1 MTKSANK
8 RILVIAG
15 SRRSGAFIR
24 FLDSSPDYNVTGVY
38 AEKDSAEIFSEA
50 RLQTIPVID
59 DWREFLK
66 TGGCDAVLNLSG
78 ASSMAAK
85 IKTEADPFGVEVMGE
100 MTANLI
106 WSLLRGAWARDIF
119 DRLLAKV
126 EPSWSFDEILILLL
140 ESARKLTSAS
150 SGIIFLGKKGDL
162 TEKISWGI
170 GGDECDEAISRV
182 KDFAKSEK
190 DFYEKSG
197 QSLYI
202 PLFDNG
208 ALMGGL
214 ALFDVKSDNVD
225 EGITDLIQNKIS
237 GIIIQTKALHKT
249 IKLSN
254 VDGLTGL
261 FNHRFFHERMEK
273 EIYRAQQYD
282 LNFSLMILDIDDFK
296 KFNDTHGHLAGDRH
310 LKTMAKIMRFILRET
325 DFIARYGGE
334 EFAVILPEAPIEGA
348 IIAAERIRK
357 AVENQNFGQGMRSTV
372 SIGLSAYPDHGVKKN
387 DIIDKADKALYK
399 AKGSGKNKVCVFTDV
414 KRS

>member
-1 MTKSANK
+1 MTPSRSK

-24 FLDSSPDYNVTGVY
+24 FLDSSGDYNVTGVY
-38 AEKDSAEIFSEA
+38 TEKDSGNIFSEA

-66 TGGCDAVLNLSG
+66 DGECDAVLDLSG
-78 ASSMAAK
+78 SGAMTEK
-85 IKTEADPFGVEVMGE
+85 IKTEAAPLGIEVMGE

-106 WSLLRGAWARDIF
+106 WSLLRAAWARDIF
-119 DRLLAKV
+119 DRLLSKI

-150 SGIIFLGKKGDL
+150 SGIIFLGKKGAL
-162 TEKISWGI
+162 TDKISWGI
-170 GGDECDEAISRV
+170 GGAECDDALSRV
-182 KDFAKSEK
+182 KDFSRYEK
-190 DFYEKSG
+190 DFYENHG
-197 QSLYI
+197 RALYI
-202 PLFDNG
+202 PLFDGG

-214 ALFDVKSDNVD
+214 ALFDVKSDNND
-225 EGITDLIQNKIS
+225 DGITELIQNKIS

-261 FNHRFFHERMEK
+261 YNHRFFHERMEK

-310 LKTMAKIMRFILRET
+310 LKSMAKILRFILRET

-348 IIAAERIRK
+348 RIAAERIRK

-372 SIGLSAYPDHGVKKN
+372 SIGLAAYPDHGVKKN
-387 DIIDKADKALYK
+387 DIIDKADKALYE
-399 AKGSGKNKVCVFTDV
+399 AKGSGKNRVCVFGT
-414 KRS
+414 

>member
-1 MTKSANK
+1 MILSNGK

-24 FLDSSPDYNVTGVY
+24 FLDSSADYNVTGVY
-38 AEKDSAEIFSEA
+38 AEKDRGNIFSDA

-66 TGGCDAVLNLSG
+66 DGECDAVLDLSG
-78 ASSMAAK
+78 SPAMAGK
-85 IKTEADPFGVEVMGE
+85 LKTEAAPLGIEVMGE

-106 WSLLRGAWARDIF
+106 WSLLRVAWARDIF
-119 DRLLAKV
+119 DRLLAKI

-140 ESARKLTSAS
+140 ESARKLTSSS
-150 SGIIFLGKKGDL
+150 SGVIFLGKKGAL

-170 GGDECDEAISRV
+170 GGEECDKAIARIVDFSRP
-182 KDFAKSEK
+182 EK
-190 DFYEKSG
+190 DFYENHG

-214 ALFDVKSDNVD
+214 ALFDVKSDTVND
-225 EGITDLIQNKIS
+225 GITELMQNKIA

-310 LKTMAKIMRFILRET
+310 LKSMAKIMRFILRET
-325 DFIARYGGE
+325 DFTARYGGE
-334 EFAVILPEAPIEGA
+334 EFAVILPETPIEGA
-348 IIAAERIRK
+348 LIAAERIRK

-372 SIGLSAYPDHGVKKN
+372 SIGLAAYPDHGVKKN
-387 DIIDKADKALYK
+387 DIIDKADKALYE
-399 AKGSGKNKVCVFTDV
+399 AKGSGKNRVCVFGN
-414 KRS
+414 